1 MLAIQFIRS
10 HPDQVQAVCEKRDV
24 SFDVQQ
30 LLAVDRYRTK
40 LLKEVE
46 VLRTEANR
54 VSSLVKQAD
63 PAARIELVAEGARIK
78 RDVKIVEDLLGP
90 LEREWLALQRQVPN
104 LVADDVPLGNTEAD
118 NEQIAIHGVE
128 PCHAFAA
135 KDHIALASGL
145 GLDFEAGARIAG
157 TGFPLMRG
165 KLARLEQAM
174 LRFCLD
180 EAIALGFEQ
189 ISTPLLARPHI
200 LEGLGFNPRREDAG
214 TEIFSTAQDN
224 LCLIGTAEIPLVGQF
239 ADQVV
244 ELSGG
249 PIKLVAMTPCF
260 RREGAAGRRDAGL
273 YRNKMFWKTELVIL
287 APPELSTALL
297 EEIRAFEERFFQKL
311 GLYFRVIKI
320 AAGDLGAPAFKKY
333 DLEAWML
340 GRGADEASAD
350 WGEVTSCSNCTD
362 YQARR
367 LNIRYRKPDGKL
379 DYVHTLNGTGV
390 TTRALI
396 PLLEQNQRADGSIQI
411 PTALRSYT
419 GFETIEAPAIVS
431 K

>member
-1 MLAIQFIRS
+1 MLAMKFIRS
-10 HPDQVQAVCEKRDV
+10 HPEQVQEVCKRRGV
-24 SFDVQQ
+24 SFDVQL

-40 LLKEVE
+40 LLQEVE
-46 VLRTEANR
+46 TLRAEANR
-54 VSSLVKQAD
+54 VASLVKGAD
-63 PAARIELVAEGARIK
+63 SAGRAKLLAEGAQIK
-78 RDVKIVEDLLGP
+78 LDVRIVEDLLAP
-90 LEREWLALQRQVPN
+90 IDDQWRALQKQVPN
-104 LVADDVPLGNTEAD
+104 LVAEDVPLGNTEAD
-118 NEQIAIHGVE
+118 NEQIAVYGTEPDHGFV
-128 PCHAFAA
+128 A
-135 KDHIALASGL
+135 KDHIALANRL
-145 GLDFEAGARIAG
+145 GLDFEAGTRIAG

-165 KLARLEQAM
+165 NLARLEQAM

-180 EAIALGFEQ
+180 EAVAAGFELV
-189 ISTPLLARPHI
+189 STPLLARPHT
-200 LEGLGFNPRREDAG
+200 LQGLGFNPRHDDER
-214 TEIFSTAQDN
+214 TEIFSTVQDN

-244 ELSGG
+244 DLSGG

-260 RREGAAGRRDAGL
+260 RREGAGGRRDAGL
-273 YRNKMFWKTELVIL
+273 YRNKMFWKVELVIL
-287 APPELSTALL
+287 ARPELSTGLL
-297 EEIRAFEERFFQKL
+297 EEIRAFEEGIFTKL

-340 GRGADEASAD
+340 GRGADGTSAD

-367 LNIRYRKPDGKL
+367 LNIRYRDADGKL
-379 DYVHTLNGTGV
+379 DFVHTLNGTGV

-411 PTALRSYT
+411 PAALHAYT
-419 GFETIEAPAIVS
+419 GFKIS
-431 K
+431 